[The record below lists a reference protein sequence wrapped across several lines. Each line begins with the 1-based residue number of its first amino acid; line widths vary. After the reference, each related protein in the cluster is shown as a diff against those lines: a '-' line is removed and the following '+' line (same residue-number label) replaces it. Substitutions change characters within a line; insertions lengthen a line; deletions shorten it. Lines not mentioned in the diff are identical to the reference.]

1 MNRNEFKAGMFK
13 IPRKTRVLK
22 GDLDIAPLIDCVFL
36 LLIFFMLT
44 STFVRPAGIK
54 VNLPK
59 TVTAD
64 LLTEGKFV
72 IVVTGEDIIYYQ
84 DKPVNIEELKQLVEK
99 EKKNIQAILIK
110 ADKRASLGRIIQ
122 VWDVC
127 REVGIQKL
135 NIATLQL
142 RK

>member
-1 MNRNEFKAGMFK
+1 MRGNGFKTGVFK
-13 IPRKTRVLK
+13 IPRKTRLLK

-44 STFVRPAGIK
+44 STFVKPAGIK

-72 IVVTGEDIIYYQ
+72 IVVTSEDIIYYG
-84 DKPVNIEELKQLVEK
+84 DKAVDLDELKNLLQ
-99 EKKNIQAILIK
+99 KKKGEIKGVLIK

-122 VWDVC
+122 VWDIC
-127 REVGIQKL
+127 RDLGIQKL
-135 NIATLQL
+135 NIATLQMK
-142 RK
+142 R

>member
-1 MNRNEFKAGMFK
+1 MRGNRFKTGVFK
-13 IPRKTRVLK
+13 IPRKTRLLK

-44 STFVRPAGIK
+44 STFVKPAGIR
-54 VNLPK
+54 VNLPR

-72 IVVTGEDIIYYQ
+72 IVITGEDIIYYR
-84 DKPVNIEELKQLVEK
+84 DKAVSIEKLKQLLQKEK
-99 EKKNIQAILIK
+99 ERTKGVLIK

-122 VWDVC
+122 VWDIC
-127 REVGIQKL
+127 REMGIQKL
-135 NIATLQL
+135 NIATLQV
-142 RK
+142 RR

>member
-1 MNRNEFKAGMFK
+1 
-13 IPRKTRVLK
+13 
-22 GDLDIAPLIDCVFL
+22 
-36 LLIFFMLT
+36 
-44 STFVRPAGIK
+44 
-54 VNLPK
+54 
-59 TVTAD
+59 
-64 LLTEGKFV
+64 
-72 IVVTGEDIIYYQ
+72 
-84 DKPVNIEELKQLVEK
+84 
-99 EKKNIQAILIK
+99 NIQAILIK

>member
-1 MNRNEFKAGMFK
+1 MRGNGFKTGVYK
-13 IPRKTRVLK
+13 IPRKTRLLK

-44 STFVRPAGIK
+44 STFVKPAGIK

-72 IVVTGEDIIYYQ
+72 IVVTSEDIIYYG
-84 DKPVNIEELKQLVEK
+84 DKAVDLDELKQLLQ
-99 EKKNIQAILIK
+99 KKKGEIKGVLIK

-122 VWDVC
+122 VWDIC
-127 REVGIQKL
+127 RDLGIQKL
-135 NIATLQL
+135 NIATLQMK
-142 RK
+142 R

>member
-1 MNRNEFKAGMFK
+1 MRGNGFKTGVFK
-13 IPRKTRVLK
+13 IPRKTRLLK

-44 STFVRPAGIK
+44 STFVKPAGIR
-54 VNLPK
+54 VNLPR

-72 IVVTGEDIIYYQ
+72 IVITGEDIVYYR
-84 DKPVNIEELKQLVEK
+84 DKAVSIEKLKQLLQKEK
-99 EKKNIQAILIK
+99 ERTKGVLIK

-122 VWDVC
+122 VWDMC
-127 REVGIQKL
+127 RELGIQKL
-135 NIATLQL
+135 NIATLQV
-142 RK
+142 RR

>member
-1 MNRNEFKAGMFK
+1 L
-13 IPRKTRVLK
+13 LK

-44 STFVRPAGIK
+44 STFVKPAGIR
-54 VNLPK
+54 VNLPR

-72 IVVTGEDIIYYQ
+72 IVITGEDIVYYR
-84 DKPVNIEELKQLVEK
+84 DKAVSIEKLKQLLQKEK
-99 EKKNIQAILIK
+99 ERTKGVLIK

-122 VWDVC
+122 VWDMC
-127 REVGIQKL
+127 RELGIQKL
-135 NIATLQL
+135 NIATLQV
-142 RK
+142 RR